1 MWTTLAFH
9 RQFHTDL
16 VKAMSDYPFPKPA
29 GKWHEL
35 KVVNNPFP
43 RAIAG
48 AGADSRRPAR
58 PSLFCRDHLQP
69 MERGGEDV
77 VAGRGAATQTGEPE
91 GVGGG
96 TGSHRRI
103 RGQPRPESGGD
114 GQRAG

>member
-1 MWTTLAFH
+1 MTGKQHVDRALKGQDVDRTPFTYWHHFGLENFPGERLAEATLAFH
-9 RQFHTDL
+9 RQFHIDL

-58 PSLFCRDHLQP
+58 PSLFCREIGRASCR
-69 MERGGEDV
+69 ERV
-77 VAGRGAATQTGEPE
+77 
-91 GVGGG
+91 
-96 TGSHRRI
+96 
-103 RGQPRPESGGD
+103 
-114 GQRAG
+114 

>member
-69 MERGGEDV
+69 MERGGEGQDV
-77 VAGRGAATQTGEPE
+77 DHARISSPVPHRPGEGDERLSVPEARRKVART
-91 GVGGG
+91 
-96 TGSHRRI
+96 
-103 RGQPRPESGGD
+103 ES
-114 GQRAG
+114 RS